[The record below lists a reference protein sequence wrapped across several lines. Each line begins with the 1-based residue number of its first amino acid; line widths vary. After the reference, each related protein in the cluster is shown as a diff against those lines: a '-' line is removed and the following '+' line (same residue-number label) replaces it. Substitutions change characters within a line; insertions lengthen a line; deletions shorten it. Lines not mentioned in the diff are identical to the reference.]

1 MANAVIDEK
10 KEVVKIV
17 EIIYRR
23 PDYINRAQRKYYDSN
38 KSNPEFIEKE
48 RERLKK
54 WREANRDHVNEQARI
69 RRQKKKAEEKAKQD
83 TLLNK
88 ELEISNKAKEDLPN
102 LETLSV

>member
-1 MANAVIDEK
+1 MANAVIDDK

-48 RERLKK
+48 REREKK

-69 RRQKKKAEEKAKQD
+69 RRQKKKAAEKSKQD
-83 TLLNK
+83 VLLNK
-88 ELEISNKAKEDLPN
+88 ELEISNKAEDNLPN